1 MKNCKSLL
9 KYLTIVLVAGFTL
22 RYGSPALAQCTND
35 LAIPSSLF
43 GAGFNGNG
51 NFNVVVL
58 GDYEAVTG
66 ISEGRLAVGGNFTL
80 NSPNQG
86 FTVGVGADAPAT
98 SDNFIVQGTYTNMSG
113 QVASLKGNFFY
124 GSLGTF
130 TPPPT
135 VTPPGTVNNLA
146 NRLNFSG
153 MQSHYNTLSAGYES
167 QPASSSPDPIVS
179 GSTLTLTGD
188 NTVKNYVFNVTVTTN
203 TITGIDFVNI
213 PAGSGILIN
222 ILNTNVS
229 FASGGTSMVATF
241 KEKTLLNFPNAQA
254 ILLNGFTL
262 EGGILAPN
270 ANLSATGNASAING
284 PVVIGGDIN
293 QTGTLNFNNTCFTY
307 PLPVRLAE
315 FKVKKEGAITDLAW
329 KTSSES
335 NADRFTV
342 ERRNQQSSWSA
353 IGDVA
358 AKGTSNEV
366 ERYTFTDRSPLNGVN
381 LYRLKMTDL
390 DGTYA
395 YSSIVSADFNFNH
408 EPLLRPNPAT
418 DYITF
423 SDWSKVANVKVLN
436 QKGNLIL
443 TNKEKEE
450 KLDIR
455 SLSSGLYLLRITA
468 TDGSVSTRRF
478 IKK

>member
-1 MKNCKSLL
+1 MKNYNNLL
-9 KYLTIVLVAGFTL
+9 KRCVIVIATGLISLHGLSV
-22 RYGSPALAQCTND
+22 SAQCTND
-35 LAIPSSLF
+35 LSIPSNLL

-51 NFNVVVL
+51 NFNVIVL
-58 GDYEAVTG
+58 GNYAAVTG
-66 ISEGRLAVGGNFTL
+66 ISEGRLAVGGSFTL

-98 SDNFIVQGTYTNMSG
+98 SDNFIVEGTYTNTSG
-113 QVASLKGNFFY
+113 QEASLKGNFFY
-124 GSLGTF
+124 GALGAL
-130 TPPPT
+130 TPAPT
-135 VTPPGTVNNLA
+135 VTSPGTVTNLTG
-146 NRLNFSG
+146 RLNFTG
-153 MQSHYNTLSAGYES
+153 MRSHYDGLSAGYES
-167 QPASSSPDPIVS
+167 QPASSAPDPIVS

-188 NTVKNYVFNVTVTTN
+188 NTVRNYVFNVTLSTN
-203 TITGIDFVNI
+203 TITGINFVSI

-222 ILNTNVS
+222 ILNSSVS
-229 FASGGTSMVATF
+229 LASGGTGMVATH
-241 KEKTLLNFPNAQA
+241 KEKTLLNFPNATA
-254 ILLNGFTL
+254 ILMNGFTL

-270 ANLSATGNASAING
+270 SNLSATGSPSAING

-293 QTGTLNFNNTCFTY
+293 QTGTLNFNNTCFSY
-307 PLPVRLAE
+307 PLPVKLAE
-315 FKVKKEGAITDLAW
+315 FKLKKEGELTNLAW

-335 NADRFTV
+335 NADRFII
-342 ERRNQQSSWSA
+342 ERRNPKASWSA

-358 AKGTSNEV
+358 AKGTSNEA
-366 ERYTFTDRSPLNGVN
+366 ERYTFTDRSPLNGIN

-395 YSSIVSADFNFNH
+395 YSSILSTDFSFTN

-436 QKGNLIL
+436 QKGSLVL
-443 TNKEKEE
+443 TGKEKNQ
-450 KLDIR
+450 KVDIS
-455 SLSSGLYLLRITA
+455 SLASGLYLLRITA